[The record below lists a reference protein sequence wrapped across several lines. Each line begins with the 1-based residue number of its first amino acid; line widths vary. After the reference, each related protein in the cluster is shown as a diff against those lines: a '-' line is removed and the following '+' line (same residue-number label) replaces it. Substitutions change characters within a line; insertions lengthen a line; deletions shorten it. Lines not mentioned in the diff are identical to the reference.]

1 MFTVKLKW
9 VIGKRDVA
17 AVKSLVS
24 RRRND
29 PFVRLRRQRNLGR
42 PRPKIS
48 RSTAW
53 QVLVG
58 CLLTTQQR
66 SGPGTY
72 VTRFLGLSPSPLRY
86 NICHRR
92 KDLEKYAFQTLSK
105 FGGIRRSRSIAAE
118 LAANF
123 QCLEGGE
130 WKILLDYARR
140 AEAANDY
147 RVEREAARYI
157 AATLRGFGPKQSRN
171 LLQGLGVSRYEI
183 PIDSRI
189 TKWLNRELLTIRLN
203 ATMLSDPVYYEM
215 VSDGIIEL
223 CKKAGV
229 LPCIFDAAV
238 FSSFDKTGWDKVNL
252 ASEELRGA

>member
-1 MFTVKLKW
+1 MLTVKLKW

-17 AVKSLVS
+17 AVKALVS
-24 RRRND
+24 RRRKD
-29 PFVRLRRQRNLGR
+29 PFVRLRRQRNLGT

-48 RSTAW
+48 RAAAW
-53 QVLVG
+53 QALVG
-58 CLLTTQQR
+58 CLLTTQQK

-72 VTRFLGLSPSPLRY
+72 VTRFLGLSPFPLRY
-86 NICHRR
+86 KNCLRR
-92 KDLEKYAFQTLSK
+92 KDLEKYAYQTLSK
-105 FGGIRRSRSIAAE
+105 FGGIRRSKSIAAE
-118 LAANF
+118 IGANF
-123 QCLEGGE
+123 KCLEDGE

-140 AEAANDY
+140 AEAANDF
-147 RVEREAARYI
+147 RAEREAARYI
-157 AATLRGFGPKQSRN
+157 AATLKGFGPKQSRN
-171 LLQGLGVSRYEI
+171 FLQGLGVSRYEI

-189 TKWLNRELLTIRLN
+189 TKWLNRELLTFRLN
-203 ATMLSDPVYYEM
+203 ATMLSDSVYYEM

-238 FSSFDKTGWDKVNL
+238 FSSFDKTSWDKADL